1 MYNFQRL
8 QAIFLLLITNSVFA
22 EIDRVD
28 PPNWWAGMHSQDLQL
43 MFYGAGIG
51 DLNVKSE
58 SVSVTV
64 SKFFA
69 GDSENYLFVDLI
81 LDKGLSA
88 GEVSLSFSKK
98 GEKIFTYEYLL
109 CRSNVQYAI
118 YHIYSFTYGIYCLM
132 YNI

>member
-43 MFYGAGIG
+43 MFYGEEIG

-88 GEVSLSFSKK
+88 GEVSLSSIDDHRQYDLKQDHELFRSRVFAPQTT
-98 GEKIFTYEYLL
+98 IFYK
-109 CRSNVQYAI
+109 AD
-118 YHIYSFTYGIYCLM
+118 
-132 YNI
+132 